1 MTKLVYLYGPPAAG
15 KLTVATALAERTGF
29 RLFHNHLTVN
39 AIAPVFGFGTPAF
52 ERLLGLFRR
61 EIFETAMQV
70 GVDLIFTNNS
80 AWPHENP
87 RERFSSYA
95 AMVAGLVEAAGGRT
109 YFVNI
114 AAPTEV
120 LLSRVDDE
128 SRRAHGKIVD
138 KEQLRDRL
146 ATFDPTPLHP
156 DHLVVDTSVT
166 NPTEAASLIAAY
178 IGHESAGSNGRSADS
193 CGSGAS

>member
-1 MTKLVYLYGPPAAG
+1 MAKLVYLYGPPAAG
-15 KLTVATALAERTGF
+15 KLTVATALAEHTGY

-39 AIAPVFGFGTPAF
+39 AIAPVFDFGTPAF
-52 ERLLGLFRR
+52 ERLLGLFRQ
-61 EIFETAMQV
+61 EMFQTAMQV

-87 RERFSSYA
+87 RERFSAYA
-95 AMVAGLVEAAGGRT
+95 AKIAALVDAADGRT
-109 YFVNI
+109 YFVNVT
-114 AAPTEV
+114 APTDV
-120 LLSRVDDE
+120 LLDRVGAE

-138 KEQLRDRL
+138 PTQLRARL

-166 NPTEAASLIAAY
+166 DPTEAASLIAAY
-178 IGHESAGSNGRSADS
+178 IKHGPAEPDRRE
-193 CGSGAS
+193 